1 MPRQI
6 QITGL
11 PDTPALSAD
20 IPNLAPAMSEPEPAA
35 LGYATVGHEDEN
47 PAFARIEGSQVYIE
61 ITLRPEG
68 EEIVARLG
76 APGAGPDQGWYAP
89 LSIGCQVIV
98 MLVDGDPADAVII
111 GRLWDRKCA
120 IPTSVAGVQ
129 TGAAAATEPEVSVG
143 APCWHFL
150 KTASG
155 QMLGIETGANG
166 DIVIHSAASVEIK
179 SSDAGAIHLNGSVAL
194 GVGPTTPPTGCT
206 VGPGNSEIAGVPMVK
221 AIRLPKT
228 PTVPLPPA
236 NIVPYPATGF
246 ADGIIRAKD
255 LTESH
260 AGVDPAFW
268 LFISALFA
276 HPLIGPVLIAAGV
289 AIPPVVM
296 NAEHRLPIGG
306 SPSNH
311 TASD

>member
-20 IPNLAPAMSEPEPAA
+20 IPNLAPAMSDPEPAP
-35 LGYATVGHEDEN
+35 LGYATVGHEDKN
-47 PAFARIEGSQVYIE
+47 PAFARIEGSQVYVE
-61 ITLRPEG
+61 VTLRPEG
-68 EEIVARLG
+68 DEIVARLG
-76 APGAGPDQGWYAP
+76 APAAGPDQGWYAP

-98 MLVDGDPADAVII
+98 MLVDGDPTDAVII

-120 IPTSVAGVQ
+120 IPSSVAGVQ

-179 SSDAGAIHLNGSVAL
+179 SGTSPTQAIQLNGRCAL
-194 GVGPTTPPTGCT
+194 GGEPKSPPTGCT
-206 VGPGNSEIAGVPMVK
+206 VGPKNTEIPGVPMVAQIPDILPVGVPK
-221 AIRLPKT
+221 PLKIEPAPIGKDAIVRQKQT
-228 PTVPLPPA
+228 YQS
-236 NIVPYPATGF
+236 NIA
-246 ADGIIRAKD
+246 
-255 LTESH
+255 
-260 AGVDPAFW
+260 VDPLFWAF
-268 LFISALFA
+268 IIAVYN
-276 HPLIGPVLIAAGV
+276 HPLLLAAFSSAGIVLPVHCNSWASGP
-289 AIPPVVM
+289 
-296 NAEHRLPIGG
+296 
-306 SPSNH
+306 PSKH